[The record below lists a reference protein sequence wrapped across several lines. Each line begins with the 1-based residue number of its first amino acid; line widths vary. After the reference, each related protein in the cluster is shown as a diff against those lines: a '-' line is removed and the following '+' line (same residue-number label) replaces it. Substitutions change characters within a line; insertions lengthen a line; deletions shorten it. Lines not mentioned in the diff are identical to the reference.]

1 MLEDFCFFA
10 RVCLGS
16 SGCYGV
22 LSSSFDVVR
31 LRVFLHCM
39 MRAGGQHLEK
49 RAGTAVP
56 CKSGVYLFCT
66 AYSHFKSC
74 IS

>member
-1 MLEDFCFFA
+1 
-10 RVCLGS
+10 
-16 SGCYGV
+16 
-22 LSSSFDVVR
+22 
-31 LRVFLHCM
+31 M

-74 IS
+74 TSQPFFTSEGK